1 MVSKTSAAF
10 FRDVTVEP
18 GNGSSQFSSSPSAS
32 HKRRLFLP
40 VEEVTVVFHKLS
52 QQASAV
58 GGRDAWS
65 TSAPTK
71 VCDLLKIWT
80 KSLKIWAKSLKK
92 TGKNGAQRLKKTFF
106 GDHIKKCLHDLWR
119 KKFVGKSR
127 TKLFVQVC
135 GNSGKNP
142 SHLQNFASSYTY
154 ATSKSIEIQEVSM
167 FREI

>member
-1 MVSKTSAAF
+1 M
-10 FRDVTVEP
+10 EY
-18 GNGSSQFSSSPSAS
+18 
-32 HKRRLFLP
+32 KR
-40 VEEVTVVFHKLS
+40 TH
-52 QQASAV
+52 
-58 GGRDAWS
+58 
-65 TSAPTK
+65 
-71 VCDLLKIWT
+71 
-80 KSLKIWAKSLKK
+80 KSLWFVENLDKIPENLGKIPKK